1 MHVRSRNASKG
12 ERTYWAYRCRH
23 SPYRHCTFDVGN
35 DGACDDDGVSFR
47 LADARPHTPCALCDL
62 EADER
67 GLSVSGSRIDVPRPF
82 PMIIGNKTF
91 YRATS
96 TKREIHSR
104 SFLHRSRTLEVSPLC
119 TYIFDRRPT
128 DLCRHVASS
137 DLTRRFLTLARRLQ
151 GHFDSIIFISLFLS
165 C

>member
-1 MHVRSRNASKG
+1 MYVRGRNASKG

-35 DGACDDDGVSFR
+35 DGACGGDGVSFR

-67 GLSVSGSRIDVPRPF
+67 GLGVSGSRNRRSATFLWLSVI
-82 PMIIGNKTF
+82 KTL
-91 YRATS
+91 YRALT
-96 TKREIHSR
+96 TEREIHSR

-137 DLTRRFLTLARRLQ
+137 DPTRRFLTLARRLLGRTLTQ
-151 GHFDSIIFISLFLS
+151 
-165 C
+165 